1 MSLSALASAL
11 VAALV
16 GFGGTLAIIIAAAQ
30 NVGATGAEVTSWIT
44 ALCLGIGVF
53 SILLSLQ
60 HRMPIV
66 GAWSLA
72 GAVLMAG
79 LPPGTT
85 MGAAT
90 GAFLTLG
97 ALTLLA
103 GAIPVLGRWV
113 AALPAS
119 IGAAMLAGLILRFV
133 VALFAAAQAEPWL
146 VLPLL
151 AAFIA
156 ARLLHAASAPIV
168 VLLLGLPL
176 AAALG
181 HPMPAMALTLPA
193 LQWTTPSFG
202 PALLGLGL
210 PLFLVTM
217 ATQQVSGTAVL
228 RAAGYTPPVRS
239 IWLASG
245 AFTLLLAPFGG
256 YSINIA
262 SVTASICT
270 GPDTHKDPAQRFH
283 AGWIYGVVYLALALC
298 GAALASILAALPPVL
313 VATVAGTAL
322 LAPMTNALASAMHH
336 PPERFPAMLA
346 FTITASGVT
355 ALGLGGAFWGLVAGV
370 GMLGLERLVVRHR
383 RAR

>member
-30 NVGATGAEVTSWIT
+30 NVGATPDQVTSWIV

-53 SILLSLQ
+53 SILLSLH
-60 HRMPIV
+60 HRIPIV

-85 MGAAT
+85 IQAAT
-90 GAFLTLG
+90 GAFLALG

-103 GAIPVLGRWV
+103 GAVPILGRLV

-119 IGAAMLAGLILRFV
+119 IGAGMLAGLLLRFV
-133 VALFAAAQAEPWL
+133 LALFAAAQIEPWL

-151 AAFIA
+151 AVFTA
-156 ARLLHAASAPIV
+156 ARLVHAASAPIV

-176 AAALG
+176 AWMLG
-181 HPMPAMALTLPA
+181 HPMPQLSFALA
-193 LQWTTPSFG
+193 GLQWITPSFG
-202 PALLGLGL
+202 PATLLGLGL

-217 ATQQVSGTAVL
+217 ATQHVPGTAVL
-228 RAAGYTPPVRS
+228 RASGYVPPVRS

-245 AFTLLLAPFGG
+245 AFTLLMAPFGG

-283 AGWIYGVVYLALALC
+283 AGWIYGVIYLVLALC
-298 GAALASILAALPPVL
+298 GASIASVLAALPPVL

-322 LAPMTNALASAMHH
+322 LAPMTNALASAMRE

-346 FTITASGVT
+346 FAVTASGYT
-355 ALGLGGAFWGLVAGV
+355 TLGLGGAFWGLVAGV
-370 GMLGLERLVVRHR
+370 GVLSVERLAVRLR
-383 RAR
+383 R